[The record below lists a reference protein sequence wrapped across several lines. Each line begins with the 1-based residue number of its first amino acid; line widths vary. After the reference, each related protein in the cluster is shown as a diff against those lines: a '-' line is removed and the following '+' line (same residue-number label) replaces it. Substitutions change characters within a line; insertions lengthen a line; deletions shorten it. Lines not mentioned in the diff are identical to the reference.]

1 MSPGNPWNLYFPLF
15 SLRVLPSMNFTSSQ
29 CLMHFFSFQR
39 TFHHTRNRW
48 ILRILWSHA
57 CSFEFILFHTFSVF
71 VLDNWFLRIFRRHEA
86 SVELRVHLEQYKN
99 YFIEIASIF
108 QSQKAKG
115 SRLKPRKR
123 TVYKSLH
130 SFKRFTVYK
139 FHHIRK
145 RWILR
150 ILWSHAASSS

>member
-1 MSPGNPWNLYFPLF
+1 MKSVFSTTLFKSFAVYEFHQQSMLNAFLFLSKNFSPHTEKTD
-15 SLRVLPSMNFTSSQ
+15 FTD
-29 CLMHFFSFQR
+29 FVEP
-39 TFHHTRNRW
+39 
-48 ILRILWSHA
+48 

-71 VLDNWFLRIFRRHEA
+71 VLDNWFLQIFRRHEA

-123 TVYKSLH
+123 TVVKQLAL
-130 SFKRFTVYK
+130 F
-139 FHHIRK
+139 
-145 RWILR
+145 
-150 ILWSHAASSS
+150 